1 MESIVEDLESSVLVR
16 LAGILSVDFL
26 RIEEG
31 AFEVEV
37 EVEVEDV
44 VDRLCGTAGGVGL
57 DELNCVV
64 LSL

>member
-1 MESIVEDLESSVLVR
+1 MESIVDDLESWVLVR
-16 LAGILSVDFL
+16 LAEILSVDFL

-44 VDRLCGTAGGVGL
+44 VDCLCGTVGGVAL
-57 DELNCVV
+57 DELDCVA